1 MNRFFSFSKQRTNIN
16 RVVPTRQPIVGKPIA
31 SKPIVR
37 RPVVRR
43 PASSFQRNLID
54 RLRNPASCGCG
65 K

>member
-16 RVVPTRQPIVGKPIA
+16 RVVPTRQPIV
-31 SKPIVR
+31 R

-43 PASSFQRNLID
+43 PASSFQKNLID

>member
-16 RVVPTRQPIVGKPIA
+16 RVVPIRQPIA
-31 SKPIVR
+31 SKPIVH
-37 RPVVRR
+37 RPIVRR

>member
-31 SKPIVR
+31 SRPI
-37 RPVVRR
+37 VRR